1 MRGWNVC
8 LRKEQSSWR
17 KEDLIR
23 LETQAVEG
31 RKLYFTSSKQYCET
45 GELHYVCIEKI
56 TKKLVASRDF
66 LMA

>member
-23 LETQAVEG
+23 LETQAVEE
-31 RKLYFTSSKQYCET
+31 RKLYFTSS
-45 GELHYVCIEKI
+45 EL
-56 TKKLVASRDF
+56 
-66 LMA
+66 